1 MIGQR
6 NRRVHKLTHIVRSH
20 KYKASSRHS
29 RKSILSLDVAAVSLA
44 AASGADTFERK
55 RYVIRIRLEH
65 AIWDSPLTGAS
76 NDQRR
81 GIPRLQ
87 QGPRATVETTR
98 RRKPSVTDERPM
110 E

>member
-1 MIGQR
+1 MIGP
-6 NRRVHKLTHIVRSH
+6 TARSADPAFRQVFIARGAEV
-20 KYKASSRHS
+20 ASN
-29 RKSILSLDVAAVSLA
+29 
-44 AASGADTFERK
+44 DTFERK
-55 RYVIRIRLEH
+55 RYVIRKRLEH